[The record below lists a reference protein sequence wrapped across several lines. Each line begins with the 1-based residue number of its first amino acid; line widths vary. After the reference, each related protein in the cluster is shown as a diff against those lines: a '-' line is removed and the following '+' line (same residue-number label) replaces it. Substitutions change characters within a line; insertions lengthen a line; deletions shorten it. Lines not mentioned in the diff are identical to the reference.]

1 MTAGEAGGETPP
13 GRPLW
18 RDRNFSIFWAAQ
30 TLSVAG
36 DSFAY
41 IAVPLL
47 VLRATGSV
55 AQMGLLTGAGG
66 AASVGAGVFAGVLA
80 DRLDRR
86 TPAPGGR
93 RR

>member
-1 MTAGEAGGETPP
+1 VAAGGSS

-18 RDRNFSIFWAAQ
+18 RDRSFAIFWAAQ

-41 IAVPLL
+41 IAIPLL

-66 AASVGAGVFAGVLA
+66 AASVGAGLVAGILA
-80 DRLDRR
+80 DRLVPENID
-86 TPAPGGR
+86 A
-93 RR
+93 